1 MINVATAEIKSWHNL
16 ILLWFLAPP
25 VQLGI
30 HANQHQSYFEVFVLS
45 LMLRAIIKTNLIS
58 QENFHLYIRINEMF

>member
-16 ILLWFLAPP
+16 ILLWFLVPP

-30 HANQHQSYFEVFVLS
+30 HANQQQSYFKVFSS

-58 QENFHLYIRINEMF
+58 QEHVHLYIRINEMF